1 MCFDFPSI
9 ITADENFFSEF
20 QEGLQQ
26 KVSYLKTNNQQLYST
41 IKAQLQK
48 DISSVKNNDLDNVA
62 ISRINQLLNIVT
74 EEI

>member
-9 ITADENFFSEF
+9 ITADEKFFSEF

-26 KVSYLKTNNQQLYST
+26 KVSYLKINNQQLYST

-48 DISSVKNNDLDNVA
+48 DISSVQRNALDDVA

-74 EEI
+74 KEI